1 MFFGLNL
8 ESEEREKCRVFRCR
22 TAFKTTGLQGRTG
35 GGGARNGLRLSRV
48 DNLKASQMV
57 VGGRVQ
63 GSVRLWEKRTD

>member
-1 MFFGLNL
+1 M
-8 ESEEREKCRVFRCR
+8 ESEEREKYRVVRCR
-22 TAFKTTGLQGRTG
+22 TAFKTTGLQGRMG
-35 GGGARNGLRLSRV
+35 ERNDLRLSRV